1 MTKKLYKL
9 LIYPRISIFDIFLYL
24 LRMFQSVCN
33 SLLCLGVYHFDLFLC
48 VVFSLSFISVWPIK
62 NKFKNQIFN
71 FSLQMLFSYCISFCV
86 FFWGITSCM
95 PILNEANLEDL
106 LFKYIFTYLA
116 MPSLSCRVWEGVFI
130 AACGI

>member
-1 MTKKLYKL
+1 
-9 LIYPRISIFDIFLYL
+9 
-24 LRMFQSVCN
+24 
-33 SLLCLGVYHFDLFLC
+33 
-48 VVFSLSFISVWPIK
+48 
-62 NKFKNQIFN
+62 
-71 FSLQMLFSYCISFCV
+71 
-86 FFWGITSCM
+86 M